1 MLVGEGSSSREWNRG
16 TIIFNFA
23 EDPEAGGRLHR
34 PPSGSSSAAA
44 YCIPSSSGVRRRQ
57 LRRLDRALP
66 CLLPTR
72 AVSTPPSAP
81 FLSPRSTQQ
90 QQGAAR
96 PAPLPPAFRPSP
108 GSVTE
113 FFSFQLSRT
122 QMHLNSQS
130 TQIHHNH
137 PPGPVARASVVQRPP
152 RGFESSA
159 RGIKSPPFFCFATRA
174 RGPHPSVALEATQ
187 AHPRATWRHASATW
201 AGPTGQPHGLASAPV

>member
-1 MLVGEGSSSREWNRG
+1 MLVEGGRSSREWKLDAAL
-16 TIIFNFA
+16 FDFA
-23 EDPEAGGRLHR
+23 EDPEAGGRPHR
-34 PPSGSSSAAA
+34 PPSSSSSAAA
-44 YCIPSSSGVRRRQ
+44 YCIPSSSGVRRCQ

-81 FLSPRSTQQ
+81 FLSPRSAQQ
-90 QQGAAR
+90 QQRAAR

-152 RGFESSA
+152 RGFESSV
-159 RGIKSPPFFCFATRA
+159 RGLKPPFFLFSTLA
-174 RGPHPSVALEATQ
+174 RGPHLS
-187 AHPRATWRHASATW
+187 
-201 AGPTGQPHGLASAPV
+201 